1 MAELVVHPDPF
12 DHSPFRT
19 AARRMVGHLEIDDS
33 PIPIELLVEGRS
45 ISRQDYLRLALMKY
59 ARKFSM
65 IVVRHLNPVDVTTS
79 LGTSCM
85 HVRRVAVDEAFG
97 VIEFANG
104 LDGGLASELHTLK
117 SGDDIR

>member
-65 IVVRHLNPVDVTTS
+65 IVVRHLNPVDVTTP
-79 LGTSCM
+79 LGAGCM
-85 HVRRVAVDEAFG
+85 YVRRVTVDEALD
-97 VIEFANG
+97 VIEFA
-104 LDGGLASELHTLK
+104 DGVDGRLARKLNSLK
-117 SGDDIR
+117 TGDDLG